1 MEKIRVLL
9 ADDDSAHT
17 EELTGYLNRM
27 EETTVVGRVND
38 GLSLLDEL
46 NTQAVDV
53 VLLDL
58 VMPRLDGF
66 GVLERLQQMDLPHKP
81 RLVAL
86 TALMRDDFVQRAV
99 NLGLDYYMLK
109 PYDQRELLSSVEAAM
124 ELSDKLSKNKL
135 FLDYF
140 LQDAEPEPER
150 TEDRSDNERLLGVRE
165 RIEAYIDENYAAD
178 LEKTKAEIAALE
190 KVVNNAQPTAEDF
203 EKVEAYVAELKAK
216 AEADRKAKEEKE
228 HTARLAAIN
237 EAKVKTQN
245 TIARAVKMYPVTE
258 GAPVVEVPFSEF
270 VGLYEII
277 DKKQNTW
284 SVKAADMILGELD
297 MWQHE
302 KRETS
307 DAYGWY
313 EKTDF
318 TIHYTDENGED
329 SVYSGRYD
337 IGDGEGGLLNHIRN
351 FGEWHRTHEEFGKE
365 KAIPDE
371 TNEILEFVKMI
382 EKAA

>member
-1 MEKIRVLL
+1 MENEIKIFWNGVKLNGELQKFYFSMNGENVSFIDNEKYGRATMPKECGLVIVNNS
-9 ADDDSAHT
+9 DSMT
-17 EELTGYLNRM
+17 
-27 EETTVVGRVND
+27 
-38 GLSLLDEL
+38 
-46 NTQAVDV
+46 
-53 VLLDL
+53 
-58 VMPRLDGF
+58 
-66 GVLERLQQMDLPHKP
+66 
-81 RLVAL
+81 
-86 TALMRDDFVQRAV
+86 
-99 NLGLDYYMLK
+99 
-109 PYDQRELLSSVEAAM
+109 
-124 ELSDKLSKNKL
+124 
-135 FLDYF
+135 DYF
-140 LQDAEPEPER
+140 EEDHGTITPEHPLYRYFKNAAQAYTLHRAKANVKWLEKR
-150 TEDRSDNERLLGVRE
+150 IAKLEGVNNPYAKQL
-165 RIEAYIDENYAAD
+165 IENYTAD
-178 LEKTKAEIAALE
+178 IEKTKKEISELE

-284 SVKAADMILGELD
+284 SIKAADKILGTLD
-297 MWQHE
+297 IWQHAI
-302 KRETS
+302 RETS
-307 DAYGWY
+307 EFYGWY
-313 EKTDF
+313 HKTDF
-318 TIHYTDENGED
+318 SIHYIDENGED

-351 FGEWHRTHEEFGKE
+351 FGEWHRTHEEFGKVKE
-365 KAIPDE
+365 TPDE
-371 TNEILEFVKMI
+371 TNEILEFVKML